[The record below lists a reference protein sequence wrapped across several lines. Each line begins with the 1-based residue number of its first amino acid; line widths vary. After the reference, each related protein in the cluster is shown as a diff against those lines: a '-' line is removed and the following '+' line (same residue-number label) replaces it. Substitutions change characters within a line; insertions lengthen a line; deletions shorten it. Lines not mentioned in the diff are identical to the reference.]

1 MWLSNMQKSRPLGVT
16 ILAYWALA
24 GSGALF
30 VLHAFFLAGGSFT
43 DDVFANIL
51 GPLGAI
57 AAPLGSGSINFL
69 TIPLGTAYSYVALVL
84 AVFFAIVGL
93 HTLQGRRWAWFA
105 NVGMSV
111 AAFVQLAV
119 GLSFYLLAGLVR
131 GNEGMIF
138 IAPNIAFI
146 AVSVLRLYYLF
157 RPNVR
162 DFFDTWSIF
171 AQKRTA

>member
-1 MWLSNMQKSRPLGVT
+1 MQKGRPLGVT

-30 VLHAFFLAGGSFT
+30 VTHAFFFAGYRFT
-43 DDVFANIL
+43 DDVFVNFL
-51 GPLGAI
+51 GPLGTI
-57 AAPLGSGSINFL
+57 ATPLGSGSISFL
-69 TIPLGTAYSYVALVL
+69 AISLGTAYSYAALVL

-93 HTLQGRRWAWFA
+93 HTFKGRRWTWFA

-111 AAFVQLAV
+111 AAFAQSAAGVSL
-119 GLSFYLLAGLVR
+119 YLLAGIVR

-138 IAPNIAFI
+138 LAPNIAFI
-146 AVSVLRLYYLF
+146 AISVLRLYYLF

-171 AQKRTA
+171 AQKQTA